1 MVILICFAARQLS
14 QSRITV
20 FELFF
25 LSLDQ
30 FKQKVLV
37 PVCMFLGAE
46 CVLDELLIKK
56 NQVEE
61 WVYKE
66 KHDHQ
71 LVSAVCIQIKGD
83 IQFNLGQWS
92 KGAKFLLESL
102 ILFRYC
108 AKRRSKYF
116 IV

>member
-1 MVILICFAARQLS
+1 MHV
-14 QSRITV
+14 
-20 FELFF
+20 
-25 LSLDQ
+25 
-30 FKQKVLV
+30 
-37 PVCMFLGAE
+37 LGAE
-46 CVLDELLIKK
+46 YVLDELLIKK

-83 IQFNLGQWS
+83 IQFNLGQWL
-92 KGAKFLLESL
+92 KGAEFLLESL

-108 AKRRSKYF
+108 AKRRSK
-116 IV
+116 

>member
-1 MVILICFAARQLS
+1 MCWARKQLFLYIFWHVSSCS
-14 QSRITV
+14 Q
-20 FELFF
+20 ELLF
-25 LSLDQ
+25 LNYFSCPYQL
-30 FKQKVLV
+30 KQKELA
-37 PVCMFLGAE
+37 CMFLGAE
-46 CVLDELLIKK
+46 HVLDELLIEK
-56 NQVEE
+56 NQVGE

-92 KGAKFLLESL
+92 QGAKLLIESL

-108 AKRRSKYF
+108 AKKKQ
-116 IV
+116 